1 MWEDLQR
8 QIRSL
13 HVTVR
18 VERQSQVETQRDN
31 TVSNP
36 GPSTSAASS
45 SNESAKNFKKALLEN
60 YLTLQRESNEGDR
73 DARSYDQNQPS
84 TSTGLTGLERNR
96 ENEPTSSTRN
106 VEESTNISLSNLL
119 PSDTELRRMQCV
131 KLNEMLDG
139 LYARLTSRCQN
150 CDSRVA
156 DVQAMN
162 DHTYSSLTSDGDVQL
177 PSMSSVVSNI
187 GANANLP
194 AVTAITTTESEPL
207 PSISSFVSGFDH
219 AGPSRSTQA
228 SDTNVNYPAT
238 GDVIDNNNRN
248 NDNINSDPLTQYPA
262 NQTGT
267 SARLATY
274 ISSDLSSDF
283 SNIRHN
289 RLRERREKIRY
300 VYTHTHIFFLL
311 RNSEF
316 YLVTQVKHRFILVTH

>member
-18 VERQSQVETQRDN
+18 VERQNGDQAEMQRDN
-31 TVSNP
+31 TASNP

-45 SNESAKNFKKALLEN
+45 SNESARNFKKALLEN
-60 YLTLQRESNEGDR
+60 YQRESSEGDR
-73 DARSYDQNQPS
+73 DARSYDQSQPS
-84 TSTGLTGLERNR
+84 TSSGVTGLERSH

-119 PSDTELRRMQCV
+119 PSDAELRRMQCL

-139 LYARLTSRCQN
+139 LYARLN
-150 CDSRVA
+150 CDSRVSDA
-156 DVQAMN
+156 RAMN
-162 DHTYSSLTSDGDVQL
+162 DHTYSSLTTDGDVQL

-187 GANANLP
+187 GANSNLP

-207 PSISSFVSGFDH
+207 PSISSFVSGFDR

-228 SDTNVNYPAT
+228 SDTNSDYSAT
-238 GDVIDNNNRN
+238 SNNGRN
-248 NDNINSDPLTQYPA
+248 DDSNINPDHMQYPA

-267 SARLATY
+267 SAST
-274 ISSDLSSDF
+274 SSSKSASAL
-283 SNIRHN
+283 RYN
-289 RLRERREKIRY
+289 RLRDKHKIYFRY
-300 VYTHTHIFFLL
+300 LCVYSKETMCLVLKMLIK
-311 RNSEF
+311 S
-316 YLVTQVKHRFILVTH
+316 YL